1 MLWLLKQFVSGLS
14 KKNIVRETYD
24 GFVISVREIILGFSV
39 ENIHKI
45 IESMV
50 KTKTLIME
58 SKDPEQST
66 KLPVSYL
73 LLKYTVK
80 LLSSRQ
86 LHTREHYKRNSKV
99 QRKLR
104 HR

>member
-1 MLWLLKQFVSGLS
+1 MTALEDVVPILFEIHRGSPNFNYMENFFALVTKQFVSGLS

-58 SKDPEQST
+58 SKDPE
-66 KLPVSYL
+66 
-73 LLKYTVK
+73 
-80 LLSSRQ
+80 
-86 LHTREHYKRNSKV
+86 
-99 QRKLR
+99 
-104 HR
+104 